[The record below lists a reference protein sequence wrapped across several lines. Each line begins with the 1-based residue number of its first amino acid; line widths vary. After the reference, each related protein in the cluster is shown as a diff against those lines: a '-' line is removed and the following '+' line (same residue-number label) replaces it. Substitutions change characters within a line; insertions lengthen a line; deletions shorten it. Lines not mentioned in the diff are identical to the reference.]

1 VTRTRLLLST
11 ALLLVS
17 FAALGDGTLTVNGK
31 TVKLDHSYATTKK
44 NPFDKKKT
52 VVLVLFTDRE
62 LPAGAMKDDFTLM
75 EARDKTHFN
84 GVSAE
89 IDDEKKVIG
98 CQIYSS
104 SLKKTDQFSSIGT
117 QKLDVTAMTPTRIA
131 GKLYMPKEEDFF
143 DDKFIYNITFDV
155 PIGAASANAAPPPS
169 AAPAGKPLPAD
180 GGEPRKAYDA
190 YRKVLASGDMAA
202 LRKAVSADRVSSM
215 DDPDFKKMFPMIQE
229 MEPKN
234 VKYLNGT
241 IDGDKATL
249 NVSAKNGKE
258 QSTGTVSMVREGG
271 KWKVSKEE
279 WQSKSSD

>member
-1 VTRTRLLLST
+1 VTQTRLLLST
-11 ALLLVS
+11 ALLFLS
-17 FAALGDGTLTVNGK
+17 FAAFGDGTLTVNGK
-31 TVKLDHSYATTKK
+31 TVKLDHAYATTKK

-52 VVLVLFTDRE
+52 DVLVLFTDRE

-84 GVSAE
+84 GVSAD
-89 IDDEKKVIG
+89 IDDEKQVIG

-104 SLKKTDQFSSIGT
+104 SLKKIDQFSSVGT
-117 QKLDVTAMTPTRIA
+117 QKLDITAQTPARIA

-143 DDKFIYNITFDV
+143 GDKYIYSITFDV
-155 PIGAASANAAPPPS
+155 PIGANVAPPPP
-169 AAPAGKPLPAD
+169 AAPVGKALPPD

-215 DDPDFKKMFPMIQE
+215 DDPDFKKMFPMIQA

-234 VKYLNGT
+234 VKFVNGT

-249 NVSAKNGKE
+249 NVSAKGGKE
-258 QSTGTVSMVREGG
+258 QSTGTISMVREGG